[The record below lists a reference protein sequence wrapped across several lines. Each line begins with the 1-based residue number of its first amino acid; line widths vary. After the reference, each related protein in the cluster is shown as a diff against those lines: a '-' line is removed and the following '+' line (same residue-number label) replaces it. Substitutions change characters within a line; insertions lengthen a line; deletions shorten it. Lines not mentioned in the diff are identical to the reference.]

1 MDFSNFFLNNIEVL
15 LPEIFF
21 SFSIVGII
29 LYGGVVIS
37 NNYVLTRYT
46 NKLALCIVATLIL
59 LTLNTPAV
67 DHTILSNSFF
77 QDNFILIV
85 KLLLLISVFCCLIL
99 SENSTLQMF
108 EYSFLILLSLFGLIL
123 LVMSFDLISLYLA
136 IEIQSLCFYILAS
149 LKKNSAF
156 STEAG
161 LKYFILGALSS
172 GLLLFGCSLIYGTTG
187 TTNFEHLTNLFI
199 DLPEQ
204 PLLILGSLCVLSALF
219 FKLAVAPFHMWSP
232 DVYEGAPTNV
242 TAFFA
247 IVPKLGIFLVLVRFF
262 NYVFYDLP
270 TLTYWWSTLGGICAF
285 LSISVGSITAIQQ
298 KRIKRLLAYSA
309 VGHVGYLLIGLFSGG
324 TEGIQAI
331 FFYLILYIIT
341 SICIWGSLLG
351 INNNANVTQ
360 VRFISE
366 LKTVYAL
373 NPFLCF
379 TLIISFFSLAGVPPL
394 AGFLAKFG
402 IFFSAIESSFYLIV
416 LLAVFMSV
424 ISTFYYLRVIKSM
437 IFEQTPIWNAKVL
450 VCSLTKSMSLVI
462 TLGFFSL
469 FILFVFPTPL
479 YLFTYYLSL
488 MCF

>member
-156 STEAG
+156 S
-161 LKYFILGALSS
+161 S
-172 GLLLFGCSLIYGTTG
+172 
-187 TTNFEHLTNLFI
+187 
-199 DLPEQ
+199 
-204 PLLILGSLCVLSALF
+204 
-219 FKLAVAPFHMWSP
+219 
-232 DVYEGAPTNV
+232 
-242 TAFFA
+242 
-247 IVPKLGIFLVLVRFF
+247 
-262 NYVFYDLP
+262 
-270 TLTYWWSTLGGICAF
+270 
-285 LSISVGSITAIQQ
+285 
-298 KRIKRLLAYSA
+298 
-309 VGHVGYLLIGLFSGG
+309 
-324 TEGIQAI
+324 
-331 FFYLILYIIT
+331 
-341 SICIWGSLLG
+341 
-351 INNNANVTQ
+351 
-360 VRFISE
+360 
-366 LKTVYAL
+366 
-373 NPFLCF
+373 
-379 TLIISFFSLAGVPPL
+379 
-394 AGFLAKFG
+394 
-402 IFFSAIESSFYLIV
+402 
-416 LLAVFMSV
+416 
-424 ISTFYYLRVIKSM
+424 
-437 IFEQTPIWNAKVL
+437 
-450 VCSLTKSMSLVI
+450 
-462 TLGFFSL
+462 
-469 FILFVFPTPL
+469 
-479 YLFTYYLSL
+479 
-488 MCF
+488 

>member
-29 LYGGVVIS
+29 LYGAIVVSETHI
-37 NNYVLTRYT
+37 LTRYT

-59 LTLNTPAV
+59 LTLNTPAI
-67 DHTILSNSFF
+67 DQTILSNSFF
-77 QDNFILIV
+77 QDNFVLII
-85 KLLLLISVFCCLIL
+85 KLLLLISVFSCIIL
-99 SENSTLQMF
+99 SENTTLQMF

-187 TTNFEHLTNLFI
+187 TTNFEHLTNIFI

-204 PLLILGSLCVLSALF
+204 PLLIVGSLCLLAAIF

-247 IVPKLGIFLVLVRFF
+247 IVPKLGIFFVLIRFL
-262 NYVFYDLP
+262 NYVFYDVP
-270 TLTYWWSTLGGICAF
+270 TLTYWWSYIGGICAI
-285 LSISVGSITAIQQ
+285 LSIGVGSITAIQQ

-324 TEGIQAI
+324 VEGIQAV

-351 INNNANVTQ
+351 IQNNNNVAQ

-366 LKTVYAL
+366 LKTVYTL
-373 NPFLCF
+373 NPFMCF
-379 TLIISFFSLAGVPPL
+379 TLVISFFSLAGVPPL
-394 AGFLAKFG
+394 AGFLSKFG
-402 IFFSAIESSFYLIV
+402 IFFSAIASDFYFVV
-416 LLAVFMSV
+416 LFAVFMSV
-424 ISTFYYLRVIKSM
+424 ISTFYYLRVIKTM
-437 IFEQTPIWNAKVL
+437 IFEQTPIWNTKVMI
-450 VCSLTKSMSLVI
+450 CSFSKSMSILI
-462 TLGFFSL
+462 SLGFFSL
-469 FILFVFPTPL
+469 FILFIFPTPL
-479 YLFTYYLSL
+479 YLFTYYMSL